1 MSFLKIYPTLILT
14 SYISENPRCPIS
26 MYVLYAEKKPEAM
39 RVPDSKFYV
48 GINKSGKGDSWFVN
62 QAMEKNTIAEIVKNM
77 CQEAGIQ
84 GK

>member
-39 RVPDSKFYV
+39 RVLESIFYA

-62 QAMEKNTIAEIVKNM
+62 QAM
-77 CQEAGIQ
+77 
-84 GK
+84 GKTLLLQL